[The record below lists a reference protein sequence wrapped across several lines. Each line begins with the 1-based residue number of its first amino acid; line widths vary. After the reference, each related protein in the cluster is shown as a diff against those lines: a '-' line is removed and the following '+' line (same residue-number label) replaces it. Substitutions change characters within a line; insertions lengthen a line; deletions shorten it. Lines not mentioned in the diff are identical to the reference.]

1 MKNGRSR
8 SSSYLYLSI
17 PLIGNPS
24 GDSCLLRRIS
34 VDLLLV
40 SNKENVK
47 IDILP
52 NDTWLPERALIH
64 QSFRM
69 TVFSCF
75 VIDDKTRISFQYN
88 EKKLVIHFKYMGMF
102 SVNWFLQCNAFEG
115 LVLRTY
121 IYKASYCYYKG
132 TPLG

>member
-1 MKNGRSR
+1 MYKT
-8 SSSYLYLSI
+8 Y
-17 PLIGNPS
+17 
-24 GDSCLLRRIS
+24 S
-34 VDLLLV
+34 VH
-40 SNKENVK
+40 NKNVK

-88 EKKLVIHFKYMGMF
+88 EKSSSSTTSTWGC
-102 SVNWFLQCNAFEG
+102 FLWIGSCNAMSLKVWYWGHTFIKLHTVITREQLWG
-115 LVLRTY
+115 KCCFQQFY
-121 IYKASYCYYKG
+121 NIPKG
-132 TPLG
+132 KGHMMTSELIGAP